1 MQQPKAPEE
10 NFVIEAIQQI
20 DNGNIS
26 PKVDLIE
33 GGVGSKSVTMTVSAS
48 KDTPIFSVFNFYGE
62 KGKQWHNMEIYFN
75 LLQKNEKYKCK
86 TIIVQFYMKMIV
98 LLSNLVLPTNKKNV
112 HIY

>member
-10 NFVIEAIQQI
+10 NFVIKAIQQI

-33 GGVGSKSVTMTVSAS
+33 GGVGSKSVTMTVSAP

-62 KGKQWHNMEIYFN
+62 NGK
-75 LLQKNEKYKCK
+75 K
-86 TIIVQFYMKMIV
+86 
-98 LLSNLVLPTNKKNV
+98 
-112 HIY
+112 